1 MGGADHVQLAIS
13 CHELTNRRGQTLATS
28 LELTNLDLQCE
39 GVPLSQ
45 KTDGDMFNW
54 VLILRGVAKHMSSF
68 LC

>member
-13 CHELTNRRGQTLATS
+13 CHELTNRRGQKFATS
-28 LELTNLDLQCE
+28 LELTNLDLQC
-39 GVPLSQ
+39 VPLSQ

-54 VLILRGVAKHMSSF
+54 VLILRGMAKHMSSF